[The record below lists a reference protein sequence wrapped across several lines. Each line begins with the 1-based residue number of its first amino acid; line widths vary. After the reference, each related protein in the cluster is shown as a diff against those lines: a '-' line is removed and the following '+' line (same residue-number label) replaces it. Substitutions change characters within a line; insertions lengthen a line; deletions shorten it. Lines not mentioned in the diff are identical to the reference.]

1 VLALANKESLVMAG
15 RLLRRLLAEH
25 GGRLIPVD
33 SEHSALYQLLRHTD
47 RADIEALIITAS
59 GGPFREYTREGLKAV
74 KPEEALKHPTWK
86 MGRKVTLDSATLM
99 NKGLEVIEARWLF
112 DIEPGRIRVLVHP
125 ESIVHGMV
133 ELVDGTILV
142 NMAYPDMKV
151 PISYALNEEK
161 RRPLPVRKVDLAA
174 LTRLTFSS
182 PDIERF
188 PSLGLAYEA
197 LKTGDSAQIVLNA
210 ANEVA
215 VTAFMEKKIRFT
227 GIPRLI
233 EATLVAH
240 TPVPVMEDF
249 AAIKGLHEW
258 ATDHALTNLGRFND

>member
-1 VLALANKESLVMAG
+1 
-15 RLLRRLLAEH
+15 
-25 GGRLIPVD
+25 
-33 SEHSALYQLLRHTD
+33 
-47 RADIEALIITAS
+47 
-59 GGPFREYTREGLKAV
+59 
-74 KPEEALKHPTWK
+74 
-86 MGRKVTLDSATLM
+86 
-99 NKGLEVIEARWLF
+99 
-112 DIEPGRIRVLVHP
+112 
-125 ESIVHGMV
+125 
-133 ELVDGTILV
+133 
-142 NMAYPDMKV
+142 MAYPDMKV

-174 LTRLTFSS
+174 LTRLTFFS

-215 VTAFMEKKIRFT
+215 VTAFMDKKIRFT

-233 EATLVAH
+233 EETLVAH